1 MLLFTSMIVAGRVT
15 SIGQSHC
22 QCLKEFGSFRPMS
35 SMCEPSPESPDMTH
49 ELPSSLLMVD
59 GLTSRW
65 GKKKTSHWTF
75 WAVDQ
80 LVYFKAMSCRDPLV
94 EAVDSGRQMTSRV
107 PCVEDGRSYN
117 KQSELVM
124 LVFALCPKAIVTP
137 SEVSIG
143 HQTRNVEPR
152 EHQHI

>member
-65 GKKKTSHWTF
+65 GKKK
-75 WAVDQ
+75 
-80 LVYFKAMSCRDPLV
+80 
-94 EAVDSGRQMTSRV
+94 RV
-107 PCVEDGRSYN
+107 IGRSG
-117 KQSELVM
+117 QWTSLFILGHELSGS
-124 LVFALCPKAIVTP
+124 FGRSC
-137 SEVSIG
+137 
-143 HQTRNVEPR
+143 
-152 EHQHI
+152 